1 MKTRRIA
8 KKRITL
14 RIPNEMLEKIQ
25 SIAQKDGMT
34 MTDVILSLINIGLQS
49 YRLNVESIEE
59 IPVDRFLEML
69 RLQVGNV
76 LDEKL
81 GERGL

>member
-34 MTDVILSLINIGLQS
+34 MTDVILSLIHIGFQS

-69 RLQVGNV
+69 RLQVGSV